1 MRRIILSNL
10 FIGLGTGATA
20 PINVFFLH
28 DAKGFG
34 VPDVGL
40 LLIFYICPGLIGSPL
55 WARVARAYGKD
66 RTIQLACFAYAA
78 AMAGLLALPRVHAP
92 YPMVDA
98 IPTAIG
104 MFALGFT
111 VSAFQFMFGSMVAD
125 VVDEVKLEDGH
136 DATSLLYSMITTTS
150 KLGSTAT
157 VLLVFPLLQL
167 IGYDGREGA
176 TNTPHAILGLAL
188 CYGIAPTLLV
198 LAGAGALFGY
208 RLDAARHSEIRMA
221 LEKRDVSAAERG
233 IDLAPA
239 TAVEPS
245 RRAQ

>member
-1 MRRIILSNL
+1 
-10 FIGLGTGATA
+10 
-20 PINVFFLH
+20 
-28 DAKGFG
+28 
-34 VPDVGL
+34 
-40 LLIFYICPGLIGSPL
+40 
-55 WARVARAYGKD
+55 
-66 RTIQLACFAYAA
+66 
-78 AMAGLLALPRVHAP
+78 
-92 YPMVDA
+92 
-98 IPTAIG
+98 
-104 MFALGFT
+104 
-111 VSAFQFMFGSMVAD
+111 MVAD